1 MSSPLVSA
9 EWLQA
14 NLDDPTLRIID
25 CRFNLMQPQQGREQY
40 QQGHLPGAI
49 YLDLEADLSAPKGD
63 RGGRHPLPKIEALA
77 ARLGAIGIRSN
88 PATLVVAYDNS
99 FSAFASRLWWLLRY
113 LGHEQVAV
121 LDGGLAA
128 WQAIGGELVTETPA
142 IAPVQFQP
150 SPQSDWVVDAAG
162 VKAAQASGHILLDSR
177 EGERYRGERE
187 PIDPVA
193 GHIPGAQLAVWKEAL
208 DDRGYWRS
216 PSDQQQRWQHLPTDA
231 NPIIYC
237 GSGVTACVNLLSWEL
252 AGRAPAQLY
261 AGSWSDWCSDPENA
275 IATGAE

>member
-14 NLDDPTLRIID
+14 HLHDNDLCLVD
-25 CRFNLMQPQQGREQY
+25 CRFNLMQPQQGRDQY
-40 QQGHLPGAI
+40 QQGHLPGAV
-49 YLDLEADLSAPKGD
+49 YLDLEQDLSAPKGD
-63 RGGRHPLPKIEALA
+63 RGGRHPLPDIEALA
-77 ARLGAIGIRSN
+77 ARLGAIGISSD
-88 PATLVVAYDNS
+88 PATLVVAYDAS

-113 LGHEQVAV
+113 LGHERVAV

-128 WQAIGGELVTETPA
+128 WQAIGGELVTDIPA
-142 IAPVQFQP
+142 IAPAKFQP
-150 SPQSDWVVDAAG
+150 HPQTGWVVDAVG
-162 VKAAQASGHILLDSR
+162 LKVAQARGQVLIDSR
-177 EGERYRGERE
+177 EADRYRGDRE

-208 DDRGYWRS
+208 DEKGYWRL
-216 PSDQQQRWQHLPTDA
+216 PSEQQQRWQHLSTA
-231 NPIIYC
+231 VQPIIYC

-252 AGRAPAQLY
+252 AGRSPAQLY

-275 IATGAE
+275 IATGEE